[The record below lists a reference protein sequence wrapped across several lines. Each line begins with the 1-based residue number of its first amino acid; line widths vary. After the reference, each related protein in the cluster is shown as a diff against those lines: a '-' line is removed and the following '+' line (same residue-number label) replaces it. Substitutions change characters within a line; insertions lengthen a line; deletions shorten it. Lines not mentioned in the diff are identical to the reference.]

1 MRRSG
6 RAATAESMNANG
18 RNARSVWTI
27 ATQPYPE
34 AHFATFPEEL
44 PRRCILA
51 GTSAHGCCPECGAP
65 WEREQERE
73 DTRHWTER
81 NQFSKKQLA
90 QVANKD
96 RNDGISKAASPIFT
110 TTGWRPT
117 CAHDATP
124 VPCTVLDPFA
134 GSGTTLAVALA
145 LGRNA
150 IGIEL
155 NPEYVKLAE
164 RRLAGVTPALF
175 GI

>member
-1 MRRSG
+1 MSFEERKAYATSG
-6 RAATAESMNANG
+6 RNV
-18 RNARSVWTI
+18 RSVWTI

-65 WEREQERE
+65 WERIVEKGFTAHDGETASQYETGTTANR
-73 DTRHWTER
+73 
-81 NQFSKKQLA
+81 LA
-90 QVANKD
+90 KLRQ
-96 RNDGISKAASPIFT
+96 AARKNGGEYTNSAA

-124 VPCTVLDPFA
+124 IPCTVLDPFA

-145 LGRNA
+145 LGRSA

-175 GI
+175 GV